1 MAVAEKKKRMDH
13 QPYYFKN
20 YLQDWLKEHKLGSV
34 RKNTFELHKRN
45 ISNHIIPYFKDIDI
59 RHKINPLPKFINHL
73 CEQNIV
79 NEPSKLSMEQCE
91 IRWRKQ

>member
-1 MAVAEKKKRMDH
+1 MAVAEKEKRMDH

-59 RHKINPLPKFINHL
+59 RHKINPLPKIYQPPL
-73 CEQNIV
+73 RTKY
-79 NEPSKLSMEQCE
+79 SK
-91 IRWRKQ
+91 